1 MDSSHPSKRFT
12 RKVAVTV
19 VLCAGWSVSALS
31 ATTTDIDCDGVDRLR
46 ALEIPAET
54 YSVRAVDHVAVDTVP
69 SSLDAIDTAEATS
82 ETAAPFLYLTPRV
95 ASVLRDIFDATGE
108 VDDQEVS
115 SSPIAESDTTS
126 AISALIDNAEPAEVE
141 ITLPVFQQQMFRIDI

>member
-1 MDSSHPSKRFT
+1 MDSSYPSKRFT

-19 VLCAGWSVSALS
+19 VLCVGWSVSALS

-126 AISALIDNAEPAEVE
+126 DISALMDNAEPAEAE

>member
-1 MDSSHPSKRFT
+1 MDSSYPSKRFT

-19 VLCAGWSVSALS
+19 VLCVGWSVSALS

>member
-1 MDSSHPSKRFT
+1 MDSSHPSESFT
-12 RKVAVTV
+12 HKVAVTV
-19 VLCAGWSVSALS
+19 VLCTGWSVSALG
-31 ATTTDIDCDGVDRLR
+31 ATTTDIGCDGVDRLR

-126 AISALIDNAEPAEVE
+126 DISELIDNAEPAEVE